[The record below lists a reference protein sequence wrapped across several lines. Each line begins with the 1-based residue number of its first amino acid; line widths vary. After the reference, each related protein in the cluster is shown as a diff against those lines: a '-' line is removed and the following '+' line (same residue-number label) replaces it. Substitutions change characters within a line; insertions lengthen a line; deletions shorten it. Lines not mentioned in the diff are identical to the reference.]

1 MKIKNNE
8 IHLNNVE
15 IRRYVR
21 SQLATEVEHHVD
33 NGSYWLREPVSVNA
47 LLDSRQQGLV
57 DQYHPPEFT
66 EDTYHKICEEVRRVA
81 YKIRKGL

>member
-21 SQLATEVEHHVD
+21 SQLATEVEHHID

-47 LLDSRQQGLV
+47 LLEDRQQGLL
-57 DQYHPPEFT
+57 DQYNPPEFS
-66 EDTYHKICEEVRRVA
+66 EETYRKICEEVQRVA
-81 YKIRKGL
+81 CKIRKGI